1 VADAASLQARATKV
15 LGWVLDGT
23 LKLRIGRVYPLAA
36 AAEAQRD
43 LAARTTTGKLLLQI
57 AG

>member
-1 VADAASLQARATKV
+1 
-15 LGWVLDGT
+15 VLDGT

-57 AG
+57 AD